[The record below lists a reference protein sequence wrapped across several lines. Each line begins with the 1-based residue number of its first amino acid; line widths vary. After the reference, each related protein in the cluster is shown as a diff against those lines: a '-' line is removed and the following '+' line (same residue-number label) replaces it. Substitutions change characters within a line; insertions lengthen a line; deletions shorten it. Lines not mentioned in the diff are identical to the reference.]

1 MNNKEVLGILVV
13 DDDEIVRRLLLDTL
27 SENGYSVETATNAK
41 DALEKLNQKF
51 FNAILTDIKMPD
63 MDGLELLKTV
73 KTTHP
78 DIPVIVMTGYGS
90 MESAIASIKA
100 GAYDY
105 IAKPIDLNELTIAI
119 ERGLEKHKLEAQTK
133 QLLEKNKLL
142 EGLVVR
148 DSLTGLYNHKHL
160 HEMLRIEFGR
170 ARRYHDPLSCMMI
183 DIDHFK
189 VVNDTH
195 GHQFGDFVLT
205 SLAKIFPSIIRD
217 VDIVARYGGEE
228 FFVIMPKTSIEGARA
243 LGEKI
248 REAVHAHN
256 FYYEG
261 RSAIIT
267 ISAGISSVTDR
278 DVNSKDDLVQ
288 HADNALYE
296 AKNRG
301 RNRVCRWDEVKLPVL
316 EGTEGTVE
324 EIDREDD
331 FRQKFFQIAKDTKH
345 SFLEVV
351 KNFVKLVETKDNT
364 VNHSIKVSKYAVA
377 LAKKLGIPDEEIEV
391 IENAGLLHDIG
402 KVGVPQNILLK
413 KEKLTEAEYN
423 LIKKHCTVGTSIVSK
438 APFFEREAPLIL
450 YHQERYDGAGY
461 PSGLKGSG
469 IPYGARILAIT
480 DAYDAMTTDRTYRG
494 KYSKEAAAT
503 ELKRLS
509 GVQFDPDMTEAFL
522 KLANNEGLPLGEE
535 LLTER

>member
-1 MNNKEVLGILVV
+1 MNNKEVVGILVV
-13 DDDEIVRRLLLDTL
+13 EDDEIVRRLLLDTL
-27 SENGYSVETATNAK
+27 SENGYSIETATNAK
-41 DALEKLNQKF
+41 DALEKLNQKS

-63 MDGLELLKTV
+63 IDALELLRAV

-78 DIPVIVMTGYGS
+78 DIPVIVMTDYGS
-90 MESAIASIKA
+90 KESAIASIRA

-105 IAKPIDLNELTIAI
+105 ITKPIDLDKLMIAI
-119 ERGLEKHKLEAQTK
+119 EHSLEKHKLEDQTK
-133 QLLEKNKLL
+133 QLIEKNERL
-142 EGLVVR
+142 ESLVVR

-160 HEMLRIEFGR
+160 HEMLKIEFRR

-189 VVNDTH
+189 VVNDTY

-205 SLAKIFPSIIRD
+205 SLAKIFLSIIRD
-217 VDIVARYGGEE
+217 VDVVARYGGEE
-228 FFVIMPKTSIEGARA
+228 FFIILPKTSIEGAHA

-267 ISAGISSVTDR
+267 ISTGISNVSDR
-278 DVNSKDDLVQ
+278 DVHGKDTLIQ

-296 AKNRG
+296 AKNSG

-316 EGTEGTVE
+316 EGVAEAL
-324 EIDREDD
+324 DREDD
-331 FRQKFFQIAKDTKH
+331 LCQKFRQIAIDTKYT
-345 SFLEVV
+345 FLETV
-351 KNFVKLVETKDNT
+351 KNFVKLVEAKDDYE
-364 VNHSIKVSKYAVA
+364 VNHSTKVSRYAVA
-377 LAKKLGIPDEEIEV
+377 LAKELRVPDEEIEV
-391 IENAGLLHDIG
+391 IKNAALLHDIG

-413 KEKLTEAEYN
+413 KERLTEAEYN
-423 LIKKHCTVGTSIVSK
+423 LIKKHCTIGTRIVSK

-450 YHQERYDGAGY
+450 YHHERYDGTGY
-461 PSGLKGSG
+461 PSGLKGIG
-469 IPYGARILAIT
+469 VPDGARILAIA
-480 DAYDAMTTDRTYRG
+480 DAYDAMTTDRSYRR
-494 KYSKEAAAT
+494 KYPKEAVIN
-503 ELKRLS
+503 ELKKLS
-509 GVQFDPDMTEAFL
+509 GVQFDPDMIEAFL
-522 KLANNEGLPLGEE
+522 KLANNEGLPSGEE